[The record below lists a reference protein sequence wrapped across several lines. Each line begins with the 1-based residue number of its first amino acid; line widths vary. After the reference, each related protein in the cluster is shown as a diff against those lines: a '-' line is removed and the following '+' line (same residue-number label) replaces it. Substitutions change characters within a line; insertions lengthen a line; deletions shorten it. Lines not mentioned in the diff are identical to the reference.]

1 MSRLDGIKAWT
12 ALDSRGWPTVA
23 VRAEIG
29 DAYAVAIA
37 PAGASTG
44 AHEDPERRDGGE
56 PWQGRGVSEAV
67 AHVNGPM
74 AALLRGV
81 DASDPWAVDAC
92 LAEGVPP
99 GGWGGNTT
107 VAVTLALVLAE
118 AASRRIEPWKWI
130 AELTATSQPTLP
142 LPMVNIVS
150 GGAHAGRAVDIQDV
164 LVIPVGAR
172 SFGEAIEMAAAV
184 RRAVAKNVEET
195 DPLLA
200 RLVADEGGVVAIGAR
215 NQDALEMV
223 WSGIQSAGLEG
234 DIALALDVAATQ
246 FYSRDGY
253 HLATEGSTLTSE
265 DFAAVIRSWS
275 QTYPIVSVEDPFA
288 EDDWSAWRAH
298 AVSLGI
304 GQVIGDDLIA
314 TGTERLR
321 RAVDEG
327 CANAVLVK
335 PNQAGSIARALDV
348 LNEARSRGIATVVS
362 ARSGDTE
369 QDWLADLAV
378 GSAAGQIKVGSLH
391 RSERT
396 AKWNR
401 LLELES
407 RFSADLPYAGAAALA
422 QVTTSPAGG
431 SR

>member
-1 MSRLDGIKAWT
+1 MTTFQGITAWT

-23 VRAEIG
+23 VRAEVG
-29 DAYAVAIA
+29 DAHAVAIA

-74 AALLRGV
+74 AALLQGV
-81 DASDPWAVDAC
+81 DAADPWAIDAR
-92 LAEGVPP
+92 LAQAVPS

-107 VAVTLALVLAE
+107 VAATLALLLAE
-118 AASRRIEPWKWI
+118 AAARRMEPWQWV
-130 AELTATSQPTLP
+130 AELTGTRQPTLP

-172 SFGEAIEMAAAV
+172 SFCEAIEMAAAV
-184 RRAVAKNVEET
+184 RRAVAKDVEAC

-200 RLVADEGGVVAIGAR
+200 RLVADEGGVVAIGNR

-223 WSGIQSAGLEG
+223 WSGIQSAGLAG
-234 DIALALDVAATQ
+234 SVSLALDIAATQ
-246 FYSRDGY
+246 FFSDDRY
-253 HLATEGSTLTSE
+253 HLAAEGSTLTGDE
-265 DFAAVIRSWS
+265 LATVIRTWS
-275 QTYPIVSVEDPFA
+275 QAYPIVSIEDPFA
-288 EDDWSAWRAH
+288 EDDWPAWRAH
-298 AVSLGI
+298 AAGLGI

-314 TGTERLR
+314 TGTARL
-321 RAVDEG
+321 AQADDEA
-327 CANAVLVK
+327 CANTVLVK
-335 PNQAGSIARALDV
+335 PNQAGSMARALDV
-348 LNEARSRGIATVVS
+348 LREARSRGIATVVS

-378 GSAAGQIKVGSLH
+378 GSGAGQIKVGSLH

-407 RFSADLPYAGAAALA
+407 RFGADLPYEGASALA
-422 QVTTSPAGG
+422 QTMTNRSGE